1 MSVETAVMEEGIS
14 PPQNPLVAISFQKDA
29 NRKQKYL
36 EAEPKALGIAQIGL
50 SVFQLSFV
58 SACLAKDLLP
68 LDADVA
74 LFVASLLVMSA
85 GGLTIAARN
94 LHPPTLKACLGMQV
108 VACIASIFNF
118 VFSLV
123 KTHNAYFHCWLKYD
137 PSVCFMGAVSKTI
150 ERFFVE
156 MAFIH
161 LVLIAISVTVAVYC
175 GKVVN
180 CCGTPS
186 RMVISMH
193 TAAPEDGG
201 QEVYINTPPK

>member
-1 MSVETAVMEEGIS
+1 MSVETEVVEEGIS
-14 PPQNPLVAISFQKDA
+14 PPQNPLVAVSFHKNV

-36 EAEPKALGIAQIGL
+36 EAEPKALGITQIGL

-74 LFVASLLVMSA
+74 FFVASLLVMIA
-85 GGLTIAARN
+85 GALTIAAKN
-94 LHPPTLKACLGMQV
+94 LHPRTLKACLGMQV

-118 VFSLV
+118 IFSLV
-123 KTHNAYFHCWLKYD
+123 KAANVHYHCFRKYG
-137 PSVCFMGAVSKTI
+137 SGVCFRGQGSKTI

-161 LVLIAISVTVAVYC
+161 LVLIAISVAVAAYC
-175 GKVVN
+175 GKAVN